1 MRQGAGVIAVITAGL
16 AVAATA
22 ATQSLAQPAG
32 AAVSGRITLRS
43 SETLKE
49 PHVTNGG
56 VAGRGRFIISGAIA
70 DKGTLIDYRTQK
82 GNIAHL
88 RRVAIGTKGTITF
101 TITINLATG
110 AEPWTVASGTRL
122 YTGLHGRGTVT
133 LDAWYTSPATFVM
146 KGIVSE

>member
-1 MRQGAGVIAVITAGL
+1 VRQGAGVMAVIIGGL
-16 AVAATA
+16 PLAATA

-32 AAVSGRITLRS
+32 AVSGRITLRS

-70 DKGTLIDYRTQK
+70 DRGTLIDYRTQK
-82 GNIAHL
+82 GNIAHV

-101 TITINLATG
+101 AITIDLATG
-110 AEPWTVASGTRL
+110 AEPWTVASGTRR
-122 YTGLHGRGTVT
+122 YKGLHGRGTVT
-133 LDAWYTSPATFVM
+133 VDAWYTSPATFVM
-146 KGIVSE
+146 KGIVSG

>member
-1 MRQGAGVIAVITAGL
+1 MRQGASVLAVITGGL

-22 ATQSLAQPAG
+22 ATQSLAHPAG
-32 AAVSGRITLRS
+32 AAVSGRVTLRS

-56 VAGRGRFIISGAIA
+56 VAGRGRFIISGAIE

-82 GNIAHL
+82 GNIAHV
-88 RRVAIGTKGTITF
+88 RRVAVGTKGTITF
-101 TITINLATG
+101 AITIDLTTG
-110 AEPWTVASGTRL
+110 AEPWTVASGTRR
-122 YTGLHGRGTVT
+122 YKGLHGHGTVT
-133 LDAWYTSPATFVM
+133 VDAWYTSPATFVM